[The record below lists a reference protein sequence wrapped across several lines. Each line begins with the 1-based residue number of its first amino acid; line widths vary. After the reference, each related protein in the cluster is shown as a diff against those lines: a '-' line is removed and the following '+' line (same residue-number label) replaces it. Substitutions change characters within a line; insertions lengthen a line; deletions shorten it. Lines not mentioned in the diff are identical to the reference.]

1 MVQTLNYSGF
11 HCAARLTKQGGD
23 LESCRRAGYVGM
35 SLKTKKRVAAGF
47 TLRSAGLLQG
57 CRKCALAIMGRCFFG
72 VTQCLVQLRQLQMDF
87 LQHTRAARIG

>member
-23 LESCRRAGYVGM
+23 LQSRRRAGYVSM
-35 SLKTKKRVAAGF
+35 ALKTKKRVAVGF
-47 TLRSAGLLQG
+47 MWRPPELLQG
-57 CRKCALAIMGRCFFG
+57 GRKCALAIMGRCFFG
-72 VTQCLVQLRQLQMDF
+72 VIQCLVQLRQLQMDF